1 MNAMKLSYC
10 LPLVLIL
17 FLSLSSFQITNNV
30 ASAKTLVTRVFYP
43 SHDAVVYEGD
53 PERNFG
59 SHAEIG
65 INYRIGFRDRSF
77 IMFDLTALP
86 PGSTIVSATLNLYMY
101 DAPNSSR
108 TIACYE
114 IVEEPWNELS
124 ITWNNQPLTTVFLT
138 SVITGTRPK
147 KLSFD
152 VKESLVKF
160 TCKDEMDYMPNYG
173 WMLKDINETIGDK
186 DDPLWI
192 CSKEHP
198 DQDKRPYLEV
208 KFYPPHLELNIE
220 ESSIEAGNW
229 VRITVHRKT
238 SSNEPI
244 TRGRLKIKFSSNS
257 TSTSKKF
264 SITPG
269 GSEITELVIPN
280 EESSVT
286 FYYYDEKAGTWKI
299 SVWTDD
305 YVDYM
310 GDAKVIKVRPG
321 PLYSFGFEHISSPK
335 IMAAPFA
342 ITIIAY
348 DIYGN
353 VKTDYTGQNT
363 LSDTTGTIE
372 PNTTGK
378 FKDGKWTGNVTIS
391 RTGRNIKITTVGD
404 GAIGESNP
412 FDIAIGPPS
421 RIRIAPSDFAV
432 ALGVVYSYLN
442 ISLTDIGGSESSAT
456 TDVLVNLSTNSPG
469 GEFREHGT
477 GRKITSIIIPAG
489 RSTVYVDYY
498 DTANGTWVLTAS
510 AQGFETGRAKVNV
523 KPDTTPPE
531 IEIKINDPKH
541 ETPSGIYVS
550 GLTPISFSI
559 KDDLSGVMEVR
570 YRIDENS
577 WNSYYSDFNLNAYS
591 EGMHVIT
598 YFGIDRAGNK
608 GAEKNITIILD
619 KTPPNVEKVSP
630 TGKLF
635 SNSIVVNFIA
645 KVNDSMS
652 GVKEVE
658 LFVDGISQGLMNISR
673 GEYVKKVNLSEGYHE
688 WSIRVMDRVGNFLD
702 FNYSFTLFVDTK
714 NPIIYEISQPSA
726 VFGESAII
734 SCKAYDEDSGI
745 KAVYLFYST
754 DKGSSWM
761 VFSMTLQGDTYIGS
775 IPPQFIFTEVHYY
788 VEVVDNAGNRFRSS
802 LFKYTV
808 GIPPWLYSIIALSIA
823 VSIYIL
829 LAKKLFAKRKTK
841 SDRVLQQVSD

>member
-1 MNAMKLSYC
+1 MKLSYYMVV
-10 LPLVLIL
+10 VLIL
-17 FLSLSSFQITNNV
+17 LLSLSSFQITNSV
-30 ASAKTLVTRVFYP
+30 ASTQTLVTRVLRP

-53 PERNFG
+53 PGRNFG
-59 SHAEIG
+59 FHAEIG
-65 INYRIGFRDRSF
+65 INYRIGFRDRSY

-108 TIACYE
+108 TIACHE
-114 IVEEPWNELS
+114 IVEEPWNELM
-124 ITWNNQPLTTVFLT
+124 ITWNNQPQATVFLT
-138 SVITGTRPK
+138 SVTAGIRPG
-147 KLSFD
+147 KLSFN

-192 CSKEHP
+192 YSKECP
-198 DQDKRPYLEV
+198 DQDKHPYLEV
-208 KFYPPHLELNIE
+208 RFYPPRLELNIE

-238 SSNEPI
+238 SNNEPI
-244 TRGRLKIKFSSNS
+244 TRGKLKIKFSSNS

-269 GSEITELVIPN
+269 GPEIAELIIPN

-286 FYYYDEKAGTWKI
+286 LYYYDEKAGTWKI

-305 YVDYM
+305 YVDYI
-310 GDAKVIKVRPG
+310 GDAKVIKVKPG
-321 PLYSFGFEHISSPK
+321 PLYSFGFEYISSPK
-335 IMAAPFA
+335 IMAAPFT
-342 ITIIAY
+342 ITIVAY
-348 DIYGN
+348 DVYGN

-363 LSDTTGTIE
+363 LSDTTETIE
-372 PNTTGK
+372 PKTTGK
-378 FKDGKWTGNVTIS
+378 FKDGKWTGSVTIS
-391 RTGRNIKITTVGD
+391 RTGSSIKIITVGD
-404 GAIGESNP
+404 GAVGESNP
-412 FDIAIGPPS
+412 FDIVIGPPS
-421 RIRIAPSDFAV
+421 RIRITPSDFAA
-432 ALGVVYSYLN
+432 ALGVVYSHLN
-442 ISLTDIGGSESSAT
+442 ISLTDAGGSESAAT
-456 TDVLVNLSTNSPG
+456 IDVLVNLFTNSPN

-489 RSTVYVDYY
+489 KSKVYVDYY
-498 DTANGTWVLTAS
+498 DTANGTWVLIAS

-550 GLTPISFSI
+550 GLTPISFSTE
-559 KDDLSGVMEVR
+559 DDLSGVMEVK

-577 WNSYYSDFNLNAYS
+577 WSLYYSDFNLNAYS
-591 EGMHVIT
+591 EGLHIIT
-598 YFGIDRAGNK
+598 YFGMDRAGNK
-608 GAEKNITIILD
+608 GAEKNVTIILD
-619 KTPPNVEKVSP
+619 KTPPNVEKALP

-635 SNSIVVNFIA
+635 SNLIVVNFIV

-658 LFVDGISQGLMNISR
+658 LFIDGISQGLMNISR
-673 GEYVKKVNLSEGYHE
+673 GEYVKTVKLSEGYHE

-702 FNYSFTLFVDTK
+702 FNYSFTLSVDTK
-714 NPIIYEISQPSA
+714 PPIIYEVSQPSA
-726 VFGESAII
+726 LFGESAII

-754 DKGSSWM
+754 DRGSSWM
-761 VFSMTLQGDTYIGS
+761 AFSMMPKGDAYIGS
-775 IPPQFIFTEVHYY
+775 IPSQFIFTEVQYY
-788 VEVVDNAGNRFRSS
+788 IEIVDNAGNRFQSNI
-802 LFKYTV
+802 FKYTV

-823 VSIYIL
+823 VSIYTL

-841 SDRVLQQVSD
+841 SNQVLQQVSD